1 MTAAPRM
8 TRPSWLLP
16 AFRSDSTRAE
26 MPTEVAQRQAPMKS
40 ATGRDTP
47 PGISRKAAPSPRSTG
62 MMTPATAT
70 LSAGRPTFSICGTVL
85 SSPTLNISS
94 TTPTAAKRSA
104 EGSPAASENHYQ
116 ARWQAAMAMPIL
128 VVPMRA
134 GAVEAGEAGLSV
146 LYPALAA
153 SQMAA
158 SSTSAPRAGSAW
170 AVARSMVGFPFK
182 RERGLECGPLVRP
195 RP

>member
-1 MTAAPRM
+1 
-8 TRPSWLLP
+8 
-16 AFRSDSTRAE
+16 
-26 MPTEVAQRQAPMKS
+26 
-40 ATGRDTP
+40 
-47 PGISRKAAPSPRSTG
+47 

-104 EGSPAASENHYQ
+104 EGSPAASGNHCQ
-116 ARWQAAMAMPIL
+116 ARWQAAMAMPAPSSPTT
-128 VVPMRA
+128 V
-134 GAVEAGEAGLSV
+134 GSLSRV
-146 LYPALAA
+146 ASSPPALAA